1 MRSLLSSVAIAF
13 DVRVKSAADVGV
25 ILAMVTMI
33 IVITMHE
40 QQCYQS
46 FKLPF

>member
-1 MRSLLSSVAIAF
+1 MAIAF

-33 IVITMHE
+33 IVITMLGL
-40 QQCYQS
+40 QCYQP
-46 FKLPF
+46 FK